1 MEEKWYKVINKDQRN
16 ALIGGMGGWT
26 LDAMDMLLYI
36 MSLTAIMKDFHID
49 TAVAGLLASVTLL
62 SSAVGGT
69 AFGIIADYW
78 GRKKA
83 LAASIIIYA
92 VCTGLSGIATTV
104 TELAV
109 YRTILGLGMGGA
121 WATGALLVSE
131 SWPKEHRGKASG
143 FMQGGWAIGYML
155 AALMAGII
163 LPLHGW
169 RVLFFIGVIPSV
181 VMAIFILACC
191 KESEVWLASKS
202 GAAAGAGPAGKKEET
217 GFTLFE
223 IFKGSMLRYT
233 VIASIFVSFVQLAY
247 WGLFSWLPSFLSTPV
262 AQGGA
267 GMDIVKT
274 SGWVFAMQIGALIG
288 YTSFGYLSDWAG
300 RKKAFALFLLAAAV
314 LVPIYGSLRDATLL
328 FIVGPLIGCFGS
340 GYFSGFGAFL
350 SELFPTRVRGAAVG
364 FIYNFG
370 RGVSALAPAI
380 IGTLAKTYGIGTS
393 LFLTALFYA
402 LGVVMVLFLPETK
415 GKALEQ

>member
-1 MEEKWYKVINKDQRN
+1 MEEKWYNVINRMQRN

-36 MSLTAIMKDFHID
+36 MSLTFIMKEFQID
-49 TAVAGLLASVTLL
+49 TAIAGLLASVTLF
-62 SSAVGGT
+62 SSALGGT

-83 LAASIIIYA
+83 LIASILIYS
-92 VCTGLSGIATTV
+92 VCTGLSGIATSV
-104 TELAV
+104 TELAI

-121 WATGALLVSE
+121 WATGALLVNE
-131 SWPKEHRGKASG
+131 TWPKEHRGKASG

-155 AALMAGII
+155 AALLAGFI
-163 LPLHGW
+163 LPLYGW
-169 RVLFFIGVIPSV
+169 RILFFVGVIPSIIMLGFV
-181 VMAIFILACC
+181 AFNCD
-191 KESEVWLASKS
+191 EPPVWLESK
-202 GAAAGAGPAGKKEET
+202 ATKKT
-217 GFTLFE
+217 TAKQDDAGFTFFE
-223 IFKGSMLRYT
+223 IFKPGLLKFT
-233 VIASIFVSFVQLAY
+233 LIASIFVSFVQLAY
-247 WGLFSWLPSFLSTPV
+247 WGLFSWLPSFLSTPA

-274 SGWVFAMQIGALIG
+274 SGWVFAMQIGALVG
-288 YTSFGYLSDWAG
+288 YTSFGYLADYAG
-300 RKKAFALFLLAAAV
+300 RKKAFAIFLLIAAI

-370 RGVSALAPAI
+370 RGVSALAPFI

-393 LFLTALFYA
+393 LFITALFYA
-402 LGVVMVLFLPETK
+402 IGVAVVMFLPETK

>member
-1 MEEKWYKVINKDQRN
+1 MEEKWYKAINRTQRN

-36 MSLTAIMKDFHID
+36 MSLTSIMKEFQID
-49 TAVAGLLASVTLL
+49 TAVAGMLASVTLL
-62 SSAVGGT
+62 SSALGGT
-69 AFGIIADYW
+69 AFGVIADYW

-83 LAASIIIYA
+83 LVTSIFIYT
-92 VCTGLSGIATTV
+92 VCTGLSGIATSV

-131 SWPKEHRGKASG
+131 TWPKEHRGKASG
-143 FMQGGWAIGYML
+143 FMQSGWAIGYML
-155 AALMAGII
+155 AALLAGVI
-163 LPLHGW
+163 LPVYGW
-169 RVLFFIGVIPSV
+169 RVLFFVGVIPSIAM
-181 VMAIFILACC
+181 MAFVLISC
-191 KESEVWLASKS
+191 KEPEVWLESKTNKQMCTKQETS
-202 GAAAGAGPAGKKEET
+202 GLT
-217 GFTLFE
+217 FFE
-223 IFKGSMLRYT
+223 IFKSGMLRYT
-233 VIASIFVSFVQLAY
+233 IIASIFVSFVQLAY
-247 WGLFSWLPSFLSTPV
+247 WGLFSWLPSFLSTPA

-267 GMDIVKT
+267 GMSIVKT

-288 YTSFGYLSDWAG
+288 YTSFGYLADYAG
-300 RKKAFALFLLAAAV
+300 RKKAFATFLLAAAV

-350 SELFPTRVRGAAVG
+350 SELFPTRMRGAAVG

-370 RGVSALAPAI
+370 RGVSALAPFI

-393 LFLTALFYA
+393 LFITALFYA
-402 LGVVMVLFLPETK
+402 LGVVMVMFLPETK
-415 GKALEQ
+415 GKVLEQ

>member
-1 MEEKWYKVINKDQRN
+1 MEEKWYNVINKTQRN

-36 MSLTAIMKDFHID
+36 MSLTAIMKDFQVD

-69 AFGIIADYW
+69 AFGVIADSW

-83 LAASIIIYA
+83 LIASIVIYTLF
-92 VCTGLSGIATTV
+92 TGLSGIATSV
-104 TELAV
+104 SELAV

-131 SWPKEHRGKASG
+131 TWPTEHRGKASG
-143 FMQGGWAIGYML
+143 FMQGGWAIGYMI
-155 AALMAGII
+155 AALFAGFV
-163 LPLHGW
+163 LPVYGW
-169 RVLFFIGVIPSV
+169 RVLFFVGVIPSIMMLLFV
-181 VMAIFILACC
+181 VFCC
-191 KESEVWLASKS
+191 EEPAVWQENKRLKQTAVKKES
-202 GAAAGAGPAGKKEET
+202 AGSS
-217 GFTLFE
+217 FFE
-223 IFKGSMLRYT
+223 IFKGDMLKFT

-247 WGLFSWLPSFLSTPV
+247 WGLFSWLPGFLSTPIE
-262 AQGGA
+262 QGGA
-267 GMDIVKT
+267 GMNIVKT
-274 SGWVFAMQIGALIG
+274 SGWVFAMQIGALFG
-288 YTSFGYLSDWAG
+288 YTSFGYLADYAG
-300 RKKAFALFLLAAAV
+300 RKKAFAAFLLAAAI

-328 FIVGPLIGCFGS
+328 FVVGPFIGFFGS

-350 SELFPTRVRGAAVG
+350 SELFPTRIRGAAVG

-370 RGVSALAPAI
+370 RGVSALAPFI

-393 LFLTALFYA
+393 LFITALFYA
-402 LGVVMVLFLPETK
+402 LGVVMVMFLPETK
-415 GKALEQ
+415 GRALEQ

>member
-1 MEEKWYKVINKDQRN
+1 MEEKWYNVINRMQRN

-36 MSLTAIMKDFHID
+36 MSLTFIMKEFQID
-49 TAVAGLLASVTLL
+49 TAIAGLLASVTLF
-62 SSAVGGT
+62 SSALGGT
-69 AFGIIADYW
+69 AFGVIADYW

-83 LAASIIIYA
+83 LIASILIYS
-92 VCTGLSGIATTV
+92 VCTGLSGIATSV
-104 TELAV
+104 TELAI

-121 WATGALLVSE
+121 WATGALLVNE
-131 SWPKEHRGKASG
+131 TWPKEHRGKASG

-155 AALMAGII
+155 AALLAGFI
-163 LPLHGW
+163 LPLYGW
-169 RVLFFIGVIPSV
+169 RVLFFVGVIPSIIMLGFV
-181 VMAIFILACC
+181 AFNCD
-191 KESEVWLASKS
+191 EPPVWLESK
-202 GAAAGAGPAGKKEET
+202 ATKKT
-217 GFTLFE
+217 TAKQDDAGFTFFE
-223 IFKGSMLRYT
+223 IFKPGLLKFT
-233 VIASIFVSFVQLAY
+233 LIASIFVSFVQLAY
-247 WGLFSWLPSFLSTPV
+247 WGLFSWLPSFLSTPA

-274 SGWVFAMQIGALIG
+274 SGWVFAMQIGALVG
-288 YTSFGYLSDWAG
+288 YTSFGYLADYAG
-300 RKKAFALFLLAAAV
+300 RKKAFAIFLLIAAI

-370 RGVSALAPAI
+370 RGVSALAPFI

-393 LFLTALFYA
+393 LFITALFYA
-402 LGVVMVLFLPETK
+402 IGVAVVMFLPETK